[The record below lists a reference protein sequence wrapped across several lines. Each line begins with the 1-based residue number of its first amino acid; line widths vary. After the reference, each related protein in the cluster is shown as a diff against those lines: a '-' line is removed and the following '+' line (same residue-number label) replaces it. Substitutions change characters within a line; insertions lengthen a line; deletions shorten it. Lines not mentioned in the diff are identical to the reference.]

1 MPQEY
6 TARWQGARV
15 GAGASVFH
23 FESIAGPTAAAGL
36 ATAVRTLMQ
45 SLAGTLPNDVQI
57 SFDTEVRELANDGTL
72 IDVYPVTPPA
82 SVTGAGTTAFANGT
96 GILVRHSTGVIL
108 NGRRI
113 LGRTF
118 LVPVTGNSFA
128 DNGDVL
134 GATQTTVN
142 NAFATFITNSATAGA
157 NFAVWS
163 RANAAVAP
171 VVSSSAVSRP
181 TTLRTRNDRV

>member
-6 TARWQGARV
+6 TARWAGARV

-23 FESIAGPTAAAGL
+23 FESIAGPTAAQGL
-36 ATAVRTLMQ
+36 ATATRALFQ
-45 SLAGTLPNDVQI
+45 SLVAIFPNDI
-57 SFDTEVRELANDGTL
+57 SIQFDTEVRELSDAGVL
-72 IDVYPVTPPA
+72 LDVYPVTPPA
-82 SVTGAGTTAFANGT
+82 AVTGTKTTAFANGT

-108 NGRRI
+108 AGRRI

-118 LVPVTGNSFA
+118 LVPVAADSFNDA
-128 DNGDVL
+128 GDVIAGTL
-134 GATQTTVN
+134 TVIN
-142 NAFATFITNSATAGA
+142 TSFATFNTATAAAGA

-163 RANAAVAP
+163 RANAATAP
-171 VVSSSAVSRP
+171 VVASAALSRP